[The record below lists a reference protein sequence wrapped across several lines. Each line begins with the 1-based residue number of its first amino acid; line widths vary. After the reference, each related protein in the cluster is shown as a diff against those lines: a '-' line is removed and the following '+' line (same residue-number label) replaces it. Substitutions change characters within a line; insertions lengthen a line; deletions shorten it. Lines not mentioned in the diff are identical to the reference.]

1 MELLADVCDHPD
13 GTTTTGAQ
21 FLALRVI
28 DVSVHAWDLARAI
41 GGDEQLDVELCHLV
55 LDVLTPSD
63 ERSRT
68 VRR

>member
-28 DVSVHAWDLARAI
+28 DVSVHACDLARAI
-41 GGDEQLDVELCHLV
+41 GG
-55 LDVLTPSD
+55 
-63 ERSRT
+63 
-68 VRR
+68 